1 MKQKKYLFLITNRGD
16 TMQIIEYDE
25 KYLEDVKDLLVE
37 LEEYIL
43 TIDKDNL
50 DQLHPEYRDK
60 MAILDLKE
68 ISVNEGK
75 CYLALENNKVIG
87 LIMGYIRN
95 YDEYDY
101 LDYKCPRSGEIS
113 ELIVSKNT
121 RSKGIG
127 KCLMQKMEE
136 YLKSIGCEY
145 IFIDVFAYNENAI
158 KFYEKLGFHT
168 RGLIDIKKLNNDN
181 NFKCVI
187 ATKDLIIQKWNEEIK
202 KHNDSD
208 VWKEFKKESLRN
220 VDNRIVYMGL
230 LNDKI
235 IAEATAI
242 ISEKDLDMQN
252 KEDLVGSG
260 KVCLS
265 AFRTNK
271 EYQNKGYFSKLYKF
285 MEKDLKE
292 KNRGIEK
299 PEIILVDAL
308 TKIDTDHIPYQS
320 IIKGDAKS
328 YSIAAASIIAKVT
341 RDRIMRQWDEVYPEY
356 GFAGHKGYG
365 AAKHIEAIKKYG
377 PCPIHRRTFIKNFM
391 E

>member
-1 MKQKKYLFLITNRGD
+1 
-16 TMQIIEYDE
+16 MQIIEYDE

-252 KEDLVGSG
+252 KEDLVESG
-260 KVCLS
+260 KVYLS

-292 KNRGIEK
+292 KGYKTLTLGVEPN
-299 PEIILVDAL
+299 EIRNMQIYF
-308 TKIDTDHIPYQS
+308 KW
-320 IIKGDAKS
+320 GFKS
-328 YSIAAASIIAKVT
+328 YIKTDYEYYPNGEKVIVNYYKKSI
-341 RDRIMRQWDEVYPEY
+341 D
-356 GFAGHKGYG
+356 
-365 AAKHIEAIKKYG
+365 
-377 PCPIHRRTFIKNFM
+377 KN
-391 E
+391 